1 MSNYLTGLSQLN
13 PTITRFDGGST
24 SYSLPV
30 ASTSNQTLVFINGVC
45 QHPGTD
51 YSVSGSTLTMSSTV
65 PAGTNVL
72 QVMQLFETG
81 IVNTVS
87 DNAIGL
93 AQMASGT
100 DGNLISYDASGNPAH
115 VATGSAG
122 QVLTSAGAGAPPTF
136 ATSSGGGF
144 EFVSA
149 VTASA
154 SASVTFEN
162 MTSTGYDYLLV
173 GSNIKNAT
181 DSVNTR
187 LLLGVSGPTYRTS
200 SYRSGTGSHYAGGT
214 YVSSADTTAEI
225 ILNSTPVGN
234 NTVERY
240 DFSVNIIDPATSS
253 TATSVYGLSSF
264 LNVNDQILIG
274 QTHGF
279 YTSAEAHTAIKFFTS
294 SGNITSG
301 IFKLYKRA
309 NA

>member
-1 MSNYLTGLSQLN
+1 MSNYLSGLNQLN
-13 PTITRFDGGST
+13 PQVKRHDGGT
-24 SYSLPV
+24 
-30 ASTSNQTLVFINGVC
+30 ATLTLDSAGTTNATMLYVNGVA
-45 QHPGTD
+45 QTPGVD
-51 YSVSGSTLTMSSTV
+51 FNVSGSTLTCTSTL
-65 PAGTNVL
+65 PAGTNIATTI
-72 QVMQLFETG
+72 QYFSTG
-81 IVNTVS
+81 IVNTVA
-87 DNAIGL
+87 DDAIGL
-93 AQMASGT
+93 GQMASGT
-100 DGNLISYDASGNPAH
+100 DGNLITYDASGNPAH

-136 ATSSGGGF
+136 AASSGGGF

-181 DSVNTR
+181 DSVNIR

-200 SYRSGTGSHYAGGT
+200 GYRSGTGSHYAGGT
-214 YVSSADTTAEI
+214 YVSSADTTTEI

-240 DFSVNIIDPATSS
+240 DFSVNIIDPAASS